1 MENNNIEMLR
11 QQYFKAILYLQNEEE
26 IKEAL
31 PIPEYTNFF
40 PILKG
45 LIELIDNEIKTNELM
60 LEDNQQ
66 ESEMYEI

>member
-1 MENNNIEMLR
+1 MEDNNIEMLR

-40 PILKG
+40 
-45 LIELIDNEIKTNELM
+45 
-60 LEDNQQ
+60 Q
-66 ESEMYEI
+66 Y